1 MFSESLFV
9 ETTNSSVL
17 FGQYQMARSDVSSEI
32 LFLFAHTML
41 SGAGAAVN
49 E

>member
-9 ETTNSSVL
+9 ETTNSSAL

-41 SGAGAAVN
+41 SGAAVN